1 MNQLHSLETK
11 RVYSQF
17 RLKFPMKLRSLGFRC
32 FRILIFAAV
41 FIDRAQLAK
50 AEDRIPTVDELV
62 QKAIAQ
68 EQTALKHR
76 AGLEY
81 SFSLTT
87 EHYDVDGRRTNA
99 QTVRGIA
106 RARPNVEYATE
117 LKQQASESAQ
127 NDAGKSQEIK
137 EAQSLRAQLDLEK
150 LASHFIYSI
159 RGAGELD
166 GHSCWILAY
175 EPKTGTSAHSRE
187 EKVINALRGQLWID
201 KQTFSILRCDGKTVE
216 PVPVALIFWVDPL
229 EFRYQSRKLSNGE
242 VVPEYFDVA
251 MTMKAPFFYS
261 RQRQYCTLSDF
272 RPPGGS

>member
-1 MNQLHSLETK
+1 M
-11 RVYSQF
+11 
-17 RLKFPMKLRSLGFRC
+17 LRSELT
-32 FRILIFAAV
+32 
-41 FIDRAQLAK
+41 K
-50 AEDRIPTVDELV
+50 AEDSIPTVDELV
-62 QKAIAQ
+62 QKVIAQ

-87 EHYDVDGRRTNA
+87 EHYDADGRRTNA

-106 RARPNVEYATE
+106 KAKPNVEYATE
-117 LKQQASESAQ
+117 LKQQASESAER
-127 NDAGKSQEIK
+127 DAGKSQEVK
-137 EAQSLRAQLDLEK
+137 DVESLRAQLDLGK

-159 RGAGELD
+159 RGTGELE

-216 PVPVALIFWVDPL
+216 PITIALIFCVDPL

-242 VVPEYFDVA
+242 VVPHYFDVA

-261 RQRQYCTLSDF
+261 RQRQYCTLSGF
-272 RPPGGS
+272 RPPGGD